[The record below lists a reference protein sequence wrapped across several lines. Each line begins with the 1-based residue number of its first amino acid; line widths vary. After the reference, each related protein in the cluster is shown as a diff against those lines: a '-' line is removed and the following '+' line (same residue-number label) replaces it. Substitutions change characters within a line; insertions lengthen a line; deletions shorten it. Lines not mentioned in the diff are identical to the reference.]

1 MKESNNYYN
10 KDLKL
15 YARELRT
22 HSVSRAE
29 RYLWKAILSRGQSGT
44 KFKRQRPIDKFIVD
58 FFSIECGLI
67 IEIDGNSHLT
77 NSSYDTYR
85 QRKLEGLGYQ
95 VLRFQEG
102 EVLNQLNDVALKI
115 EHAVSVLK
123 SK

>member
-10 KDLKL
+10 KDLKH

-77 NSSYDTYR
+77 NSSYDDYR
-85 QRKLEGLGYQ
+85 QRKLKGLGYQ
-95 VLRFQEG
+95 VLRFEEG

>member
-10 KDLKL
+10 KDLKH
-15 YARELRT
+15 YTQELRT

-29 RYLWKAILSRGQSGT
+29 RYLLKAILSRGQSGT

-58 FFSIECGLI
+58 FFSIECALI
-67 IEIDGNSHLT
+67 IEIDGNSHLA
-77 NSSYDTYR
+77 NSSYDDYR

-102 EVLNQLNDVALKI
+102 EVLNQLDDVALKI